1 MELDRDLRR
10 CAGNEEKANYLGAV
24 GVKRVCKLLEVDAE
38 LFEAL
43 LSIVVHHAQS
53 ITTGKALTADGQHGT
68 SVSMTATAETICSEG
83 DAAKDATE
91 EPTEMTLAPYQW
103 FASFA
108 TMPRFSFMARFL
120 TKDLITAVSQW
131 IEHSGE
137 PGCVDLALKYSNG
150 GGDGSS

>member
-43 LSIVVHHAQS
+43 LTIVVHHAQS
-53 ITTGKALTADGQHGT
+53 ATTDKALTADGQHGT
-68 SVSMTATAETICSEG
+68 NVSIKATADTISSGE
-83 DAAKDATE
+83 DAAKNVAEELTAT
-91 EPTEMTLAPYQW
+91 TIAPYQW

-108 TMPRFSFMARFL
+108 TMPRFSFMVRFL
-120 TKDLITAVSQW
+120 TKDLTTAVSQW

-137 PGCVDLALKYSNG
+137 TGCIDLALKYSNG
-150 GGDGSS
+150 GKEASS